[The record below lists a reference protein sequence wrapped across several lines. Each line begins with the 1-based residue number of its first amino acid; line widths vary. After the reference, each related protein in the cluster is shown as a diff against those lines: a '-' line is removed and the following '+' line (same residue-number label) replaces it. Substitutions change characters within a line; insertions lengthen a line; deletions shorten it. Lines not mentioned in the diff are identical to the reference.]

1 MRCFRTKM
9 TKVLPVPIAELIHGQ
24 SKIFLLSLP
33 LLPSFL
39 LASLLL
45 WKISEY
51 LYLLFMLVE
60 LLFRAPAWMFY
71 PKSLQSIIHLE
82 NILHL
87 STGVEAVN
95 KVQFLPQRNLGST
108 QILKLMSMNPWGSA
122 NPLTYFTDFDGGIFA
137 SPKEREYLWSW
148 TDTPRAQWR
157 REGKE
162 PLIYRRLSDNVVR
175 LLRV

>member
-60 LLFRAPAWMFY
+60 LLFRAPA
-71 PKSLQSIIHLE
+71 
-82 NILHL
+82 
-87 STGVEAVN
+87 
-95 KVQFLPQRNLGST
+95 
-108 QILKLMSMNPWGSA
+108 
-122 NPLTYFTDFDGGIFA
+122 
-137 SPKEREYLWSW
+137 
-148 TDTPRAQWR
+148 
-157 REGKE
+157 
-162 PLIYRRLSDNVVR
+162 
-175 LLRV
+175 